1 MADFTMNKLKI
12 AGIPGYDNA
21 IGQKKPEN
29 TGLTPE
35 ELMLNMILPFDKQ
48 HPVVITENCET
59 GKIEYDAKIEIA
71 RKDIVLTLGKG
82 SYNGQRLV
90 IVAGFSEE
98 GTAKIILEEGKEKAI
113 SAGRVIEYFW
123 NQNHWT
129 GGSSGGGLGSGESCR
144 IFGVI
149 DGNTA
154 TFTSEEFIGV
164 EENYLIELFCSNKDV
179 KIKNRTV
186 QEHSLIVTYD
196 RSVEGCDCV
205 AIITTDAG
213 SIAAEI
219 GRMTEETENIL
230 FPEEITT
237 EAING

>member
-35 ELMLNMILPFDKQ
+35 ELMLNMLLPFDKQ

-98 GTAKIILEEGKEKAI
+98 GTATIILEEGKEKAI

-123 NQNHWT
+123 SQNHWT
-129 GGSSGGGLGSGESCR
+129 GGSSGGGLGSGESCV
-144 IFGVI
+144 IHGVI
-149 DGNTA
+149 NDNVVTY
-154 TFTSEEFIGV
+154 TSEEFIGV
-164 EENYLIELFCSNKDV
+164 EEDYLIEVYCSDITASIKD
-179 KIKNRTV
+179 KILSG
-186 QEHSLIVTYD
+186 HSLIDTYNKNLPAD
-196 RSVEGCDCV
+196 CKCV
-205 AIITTDAG
+205 AIVTTSG
-213 SIAAEI
+213 SEIIASGGTE
-219 GRMTEETENIL
+219 EETENIL

>member
-1 MADFTMNKLKI
+1 MADFTMNKLKV

-35 ELMLNMILPFDKQ
+35 ELMSNMILPFDKQ

-71 RKDIVLTLGKG
+71 RKDIVVTLGEG

-90 IVAGFSEE
+90 IVAGFNDE
-98 GTAKIILEEGKEKAI
+98 GTATIILEEGKEKAI

-123 NQNHWT
+123 SQNHWI
-129 GGSSGGGLGSGESCR
+129 GGSSGSGLGSGESCR

-164 EENYLIELFCSNKDV
+164 EEDYLIELFCSNKDV
-179 KIKNRTV
+179 KIKDKTV

-205 AIITTDAG
+205 AIVTTDAG

-237 EAING
+237 EANNG